1 MKKLR
6 GLVLLLMMVL
16 IMPLTAEKASA
27 KTYMTVIIPKGK
39 TVSLGIAKGS
49 KLQKSAWTSSKKSVA
64 TVNSYG
70 VVKGKSNGTAIIT
83 GKVGNKK
90 RTIRVIV
97 APKLKSVMLNKT
109 SVNLL
114 KGQTYTLKA
123 KLNPSGAKAAI
134 YWKSNNA
141 KVVSVNSK
149 GVIKGLKPGTATVT
163 VVAGKFKAKCK
174 VTVSAASEKKY
185 KFSGKITDS
194 VDGSPISKATLKF
207 RKGYNNKNGKVYAT
221 AKTKSNGSYSVKL
234 AAGQYTIQVSR
245 KSYVTTYINSSC
257 SKKKSYNYLETS
269 ISKPVANGRYRVVLT
284 WGSTPRDLDAH
295 LTGPTGYG
303 GEFHVYYRNKNAY
316 RNGQVI
322 ANLDVDDTTSY
333 GPETVT
339 INFDVAPTGTY
350 RYYIHDYTNRSY
362 SYSKALAG
370 SRARV
375 IVYKGSRQIA
385 SYSVPNKAGTK
396 WHVFDIVNGKI
407 VKRNTMGYEGDST
420 NFK

>member
-16 IMPLTAEKASA
+16 IMPLTAGKASA

-257 SKKKSYNYLETS
+257 
-269 ISKPVANGRYRVVLT
+269 
-284 WGSTPRDLDAH
+284 DAH

>member
-16 IMPLTAEKASA
+16 IMPLTAGKASA

-163 VVAGKFKAKCK
+163 VVAGKFKAKYGFK
-174 VTVSAASEKKY
+174 FKK
-185 KFSGKITDS
+185 
-194 VDGSPISKATLKF
+194 
-207 RKGYNNKNGKVYAT
+207 
-221 AKTKSNGSYSVKL
+221 
-234 AAGQYTIQVSR
+234 
-245 KSYVTTYINSSC
+245 
-257 SKKKSYNYLETS
+257 
-269 ISKPVANGRYRVVLT
+269 
-284 WGSTPRDLDAH
+284 
-295 LTGPTGYG
+295 
-303 GEFHVYYRNKNAY
+303 
-316 RNGQVI
+316 
-322 ANLDVDDTTSY
+322 
-333 GPETVT
+333 
-339 INFDVAPTGTY
+339 
-350 RYYIHDYTNRSY
+350 
-362 SYSKALAG
+362 
-370 SRARV
+370 
-375 IVYKGSRQIA
+375 
-385 SYSVPNKAGTK
+385 
-396 WHVFDIVNGKI
+396 
-407 VKRNTMGYEGDST
+407 
-420 NFK
+420 